1 MLNEL
6 EINCNYSKNG
16 CKEYIKL
23 GELLGHTNK
32 CSFNPE
38 LRILCDCGLVVDTKN
53 LIEHQNS
60 CIDYLKNQLNKSLD
74 RINSLN
80 AKNAELEKELK
91 ESSILTEWQTVRQF
105 IKIATNMS
113 EGMENKI
120 IEKLTQTLNEGVFN
134 AVELSEQFREEFGGN
149 WTLFVGN
156 KLLFNNFEYSNI
168 LGLKIGNFN
177 VFIWMNI
184 KPVNDVLALEKQ
196 LKILNIGIENNTWNN
211 DMLNTWE
218 LFYNLTDDSLNI
230 SERLLDKNI
239 IEYFLKFNKLFP
251 YNEQNLFNPMVGV
264 FANISEFTELRYRLM
279 KPELIETFLKMLS
292 NKNKLISYLSCQ
304 MLANI
309 LSEGE
314 VFWKQYM
321 KQNKVLNRNSVIDRL
336 RFEMNGWRFSQNEL
350 HVSFITF
357 KPFNRLLK
365 CNEKIPQVVH
375 YFAVWTL
382 AHFTQKE
389 SQRYCLLLKEDGCL
403 TLLENLIK
411 CSKTEEYVR
420 SLAKYVL
427 YLNEL
432 FIKHGSLGE
441 SLNFD
446 VIDGKW
452 FEK

>member
-1 MLNEL
+1 MNMLNEL
-6 EINCNYSKNG
+6 EINCNYSTNG

-38 LRILCDCGLVVDTKN
+38 LRVLCDCGLVVDTKN

-60 CIDYLKNQLNKSLD
+60 CIDYLKNRLNKSLD
-74 RINSLN
+74 IINSLN
-80 AKNAELEKELK
+80 AKNAKLEKELK
-91 ESSILTEWQTVRQF
+91 ESSIFTEWETVRRF

-120 IEKLTQTLNEGVFN
+120 IGKLTENLNEGVFN

-156 KLLFNNFEYSNI
+156 KLLFNNFEYSNF
-168 LGLKIGNFN
+168 LGLKIGKFN
-177 VFIWMNI
+177 VIIWMNI

-196 LKILNIGIENNTWNN
+196 LKILDIGIKNNIWNN
-211 DMLNTWE
+211 DMLTTWE
-218 LFYNLTDDSLNI
+218 LIYNLTDDSLNI

-239 IEYFLKFNKLFP
+239 IECFLKFNKLFP
-251 YNEQNLFNPMVGV
+251 YNEQNLFNPMAGV

-292 NKNKLISYLSCQ
+292 NKNKLINYLSCQ

-336 RFEMNGWRFSQNEL
+336 RFEMNGWRLSQNEL
-350 HVSFITF
+350 HISFITF

-389 SQRYCLLLKEDGCL
+389 SQRYCRLLKEDDCL
-403 TLLENLIK
+403 THLENLIK
-411 CSKTEEYVR
+411 RSKTEEYVR

-427 YLNEL
+427 HLNEL
-432 FIKHGSLGE
+432 FIKHGSSGE
-441 SLNFD
+441 SHNFD
-446 VIDGKW
+446 VIDGK
-452 FEK
+452 